1 MLPES
6 PQSPFQKHPFPPK
19 HQQLLFLKRCPFRGL
34 LRFIKGG
41 RRHGKKHLHPA
52 FPDRNGFFPSGRAL
66 HPPGIYPCIPGAGP
80 GNDPAVQLRPA
91 KPASAFFGRICPGGP
106 RQRRF
111 ARYNTRCLVCE
122 LRVEEQIY
130 RRVEG
135 LIAAFCTEYPRYRY
149 GFLGLPLVALQI
161 PRSCRRRFVCSQFV
175 AFLLSRSGAL
185 RLRKDYSLM
194 RPQDFSALEEPR
206 PFFRGSLRE
215 YLRQVRPASQ
225 RMGRRPGFYAAGAS
239 ADGMPFSG
247 PMPM

>member
-1 MLPES
+1 MAKS
-6 PQSPFQKHPFPPK
+6 IYI
-19 HQQLLFLKRCPFRGL
+19 LLSRTGTGFSRLVGL
-34 LRFIKGG
+34 CTRQEYTHVSLALDREMTRLYSFG
-41 RRHGKKHLHPA
+41 RRSLHLPFLA
-52 FPDRNGFFPSGRAL
+52 GFVREDPDSG
-66 HPPGIYPCIPGAGP
+66 
-80 GNDPAVQLRPA
+80 V
-91 KPASAFFGRICPGGP
+91 
-106 RQRRF
+106 F